1 MNRKDLIE
9 ELHRIKESIAS
20 LNDELYSIEDELI
33 DSCGS
38 NSGNMKKYIGTCND
52 NLYAVNT
59 KLTKAITA
67 LHINRALYEK

>member
-1 MNRKDLIE
+1 MNRQDLIE

-33 DSCGS
+33 DSCGN
-38 NSGNMKKYIGTCND
+38 NSGNMKKYICTCND
-52 NLYAVNT
+52 NLYAVNI

-67 LHINRALYEK
+67 LHINMVLYEK